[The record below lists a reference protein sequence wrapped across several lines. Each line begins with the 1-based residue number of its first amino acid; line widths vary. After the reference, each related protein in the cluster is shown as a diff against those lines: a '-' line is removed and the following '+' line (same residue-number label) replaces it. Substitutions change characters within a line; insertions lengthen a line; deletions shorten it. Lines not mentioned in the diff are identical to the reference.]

1 MAAHR
6 ESARCAARVLIVDD
20 HPAFRHA
27 ARALL
32 EAEGF
37 AVVGESAD
45 AAAALRDVAELLPA
59 IVLLDIALPDGDGF
73 AVAERLAASARPPK
87 VILVSSR
94 DVAGYRRS
102 LAASPA
108 IGFIA
113 KGDLSGSALSALLGR
128 G

>member
-1 MAAHR
+1 VR
-6 ESARCAARVLIVDD
+6 RSVLIVDD
-20 HPAFRHA
+20 HSAFRSA

-32 EAEGF
+32 EAEGYL
-37 AVVGESAD
+37 VVGESAD
-45 AAAALRDVAELLPA
+45 AATALADFAELLPA

-73 AVAERLAASARPPK
+73 AVAARLADSARPPK

-94 DVAGYRRS
+94 DVAGYRRR

-113 KGDLSGSALSALLGR
+113 KGDLSGSALSALLAR

>member
-1 MAAHR
+1 LR
-6 ESARCAARVLIVDD
+6 GSVLIVDD
-20 HPAFRHA
+20 HPAFRSA

-45 AAAALRDVAELLPA
+45 AAAALTDFAALLPA

-73 AVAERLAASARPPK
+73 AVAERLATSVRPPK

-94 DVAGYRRS
+94 DVAGYRRR
-102 LAASPA
+102 LATSPV

-113 KGDLSGSALSALLGR
+113 KGDLSGSALTALLTR

>member
-1 MAAHR
+1 MR
-6 ESARCAARVLIVDD
+6 GSVLIVDD
-20 HPAFRHA
+20 HPAFRNA
-27 ARALL
+27 ARSLL

-37 AVVGESAD
+37 DVVGESAD
-45 AAAALRDVAELLPA
+45 AAAALTDFATLLPA

-73 AVAERLAASARPPK
+73 AVAERLAASIRPPK

-94 DVAGYRRS
+94 DVAGYRRR
-102 LAASPA
+102 LAASPV

-113 KGDLSGSALSALLGR
+113 KGDLSGPALTALLAR

>member
-1 MAAHR
+1 VR
-6 ESARCAARVLIVDD
+6 GSVLIVDD
-20 HPAFRHA
+20 HPAFRRA

-32 EAEGF
+32 ESEGF
-37 AVVGESAD
+37 DVVGESAD
-45 AAAALRDVAELLPA
+45 AAGALVTFASLLPA

-73 AVAERLAASARPPK
+73 AVAERLAASIRPPK

-94 DVAGYRRS
+94 DIAGYRRR
-102 LAASPA
+102 LATSSV

-113 KGDLSGSALSALLGR
+113 KADLSGSALSALLAR

>member
-1 MAAHR
+1 VR
-6 ESARCAARVLIVDD
+6 GSVLIVDD
-20 HPAFRHA
+20 HPAFRSA

-45 AAAALRDVAELLPA
+45 AAAALTDFAALVPA

-73 AVAERLAASARPPK
+73 TVAECLASSACPPQ

-94 DVAGYRRS
+94 DIAGYRRR
-102 LAASPA
+102 LATSPV

-113 KGDLSGSALSALLGR
+113 KGDLSASTLTALLR
-128 G
+128 

>member
-1 MAAHR
+1 VR
-6 ESARCAARVLIVDD
+6 GSVLIVDD
-20 HPAFRHA
+20 HPAFRSA

-45 AAAALRDVAELLPA
+45 AAAALTDFVALLPA

-73 AVAERLAASARPPK
+73 AVAERLATSVRPPK

-94 DVAGYRRS
+94 DVAGYRRR
-102 LAASPA
+102 LATSPV

-113 KGDLSGSALSALLGR
+113 KGDLSGSALTELLNR